1 MADPDL
7 PINWGGG
14 HPDPEIRGWG
24 VSKKFFWPFGPQF
37 TLTIRGGRAPWALPL
52 DPPLHSRV
60 LQSRDPDLNF
70 VPSGLLFLAS
80 HLPRILSIQNL
91 APILPQ
97 NDSNDCYVNKLYDD
111 SARIHSDW

>member
-1 MADPDL
+1 M
-7 PINWGGG
+7 GGL
-14 HPDPEIRGWG
+14 
-24 VSKKFFWPFGPQF
+24 KKNF
-37 TLTIRGGRAPWALPL
+37 LALRASVYSNNKGGQAPWAPPL

-70 VPSGLLFLAS
+70 VPSGLLFSAS

-97 NDSNDCYVNKLYDD
+97 NDSHDCYVNKIYDD

>member
-1 MADPDL
+1 MEGL
-7 PINWGGG
+7 
-14 HPDPEIRGWG
+14 
-24 VSKKFFWPFGPQF
+24 KKIFWA
-37 TLTIRGGRAPWALPL
+37 LRASVYSNNKGGRAPWAPPL

-97 NDSNDCYVNKLYDD
+97 NDSNDCYVNKIYDE